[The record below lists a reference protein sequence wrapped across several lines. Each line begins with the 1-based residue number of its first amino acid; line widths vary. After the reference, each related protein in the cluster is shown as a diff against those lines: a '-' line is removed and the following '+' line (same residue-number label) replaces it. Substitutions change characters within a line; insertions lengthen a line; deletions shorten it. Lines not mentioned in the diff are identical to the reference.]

1 MAKYSHVTLGLQ
13 DFALSVSLD
22 SGLVRQSIAVGEQI
36 SPAEILSLAA
46 AIEAIYI
53 SVTLESRQ
61 MDRVRDC
68 HLLWSELAQLLGE
81 LCASWTD
88 VASDD
93 PNVVWLRGRL
103 QHYLELTRD
112 RVELYSVSESERRK
126 FQERRSIEVETSF
139 GESEFL

>member
-1 MAKYSHVTLGLQ
+1 MTLALQ

-22 SGLVRQSIAVGEQI
+22 SGLLRQSIAAGEQI
-36 SPAEILSLAA
+36 PPAEILSLAA
-46 AIEAIYI
+46 VIEAIYI

-68 HLLWSELAQLLGE
+68 YLSWSELAHLLGE

-93 PNVVWLRGRL
+93 PNVVWLRDRL
-103 QHYLELTRD
+103 QHYRELARD
-112 RVELYSVSESERRK
+112 RVELYSVSESERRE

-139 GESEFL
+139 GEREFL

>member
-1 MAKYSHVTLGLQ
+1 MTLGLQ

-22 SGLVRQSIAVGEQI
+22 SGLLRQSIAAGEQI
-36 SPAEILSLAA
+36 PPAEILSLAA
-46 AIEAIYI
+46 AIQGIYI

-61 MDRVRDC
+61 IDRVRDC
-68 HLLWSELAQLLGE
+68 YLLWSELAQLLDE

-103 QHYLELTRD
+103 QHYLELARH

-139 GESEFL
+139 GEREFL